1 MSFQIEKDT
10 DDSSDE
16 KRSPKND
23 LTPKESKNNDE
34 TKPIQEFGKP
44 KKKLSGLA
52 GFLNL
57 KKLDDDFLIPDKQDW
72 AREKTMGVGAY
83 GKVMEC
89 FYKPLSISFAVKRF
103 E

>member
-1 MSFQIEKDT
+1 VCFRNDKDT

-16 KRSPKND
+16 KSSSKYD
-23 LTPKESKNNDE
+23 LTPKESKN
-34 TKPIQEFGKP
+34 KPLVEFGKP
-44 KKKLSGLA
+44 KKRGSGMG

-57 KKLDDDFLIPDKQDW
+57 KKLDDDFLIPDEQDW
-72 AREKTMGVGAY
+72 VREKTMGIGAY